1 MRSEADK
8 LARFPGDAQ
17 TKDINSNPTAAAL
30 KFVYGISM
38 VKHDYDNPKAD
49 GTSTPGFE
57 MMTVS
62 RRRACF

>member
-38 VKHDYDNPKAD
+38 VKYDVIILRQMVKAHQ
-49 GTSTPGFE
+49 
-57 MMTVS
+57 VL
-62 RRRACF
+62 R